1 MARLHITD
9 FSLNLIPGGR
19 VRMELAFDVILT
31 PTESRLRIPSRV
43 YVRLMERDYDR
54 DRIHL
59 FADEM
64 DFRPASQ
71 NDDPAT
77 GWVYVNTFST
87 STSSDFSM
95 VLNRSS
101 LPGEPGREEWY
112 AVMVSRPDI
121 ISDVEYSSEIG
132 ASLAT

>member
-1 MARLHITD
+1 
-9 FSLNLIPGGR
+9 
-19 VRMELAFDVILT
+19 MELAFDVNLT

-87 STSSDFSM
+87 STSSNFSI
-95 VLNRSS
+95 VLSRSS
-101 LPGEPGREEWY
+101 LPDELDQEEWY